1 MKFIALSIKSMSS
14 QQKELAIITNK
25 ANINE
30 FVDIVYSTEDDERN
44 EEFKPKGIDNICK
57 AIGTNTE
64 ILKLNSKFILE
75 A

>member
-1 MKFIALSIKSMSS
+1 M
-14 QQKELAIITNK
+14 TNK